1 MITLVYRRALDDVWQ
16 EAARALRARL
26 LKALGPEVCSE
37 LHIVG
42 RSRKQKV
49 CIDAD
54 HVFERM
60 EVAGRSY
67 QYMQVRL
74 NNNQYDLRVWYSTLL
89 VTKQLSSHQNAWK
102 LAGAVAEIKQAAD
115 VGL

>member
-1 MITLVYRRALDDVWQ
+1 LSIFVLYPHHQANFHSTLSKQAMITLVYRRSLDDVWQ
-16 EAARALRARL
+16 EAARALRSRL

-60 EVAGRSY
+60 EVAGRTY
-67 QYMQVRL
+67 EYMQVR
-74 NNNQYDLRVWYSTLL
+74 
-89 VTKQLSSHQNAWK
+89 
-102 LAGAVAEIKQAAD
+102 GC
-115 VGL
+115 